1 MRLRAAKH
9 TMSCSYD
16 EYRSADNAFE
26 MPPALRA
33 LLQEDGSY
41 VQKLVFGLD
50 NRTSRNPFFAV
61 VLHTD
66 SPDRVWKPAALR
78 FQVSLCYDFAEDF
91 PLSEDSDEFEAFKDT
106 MQNML
111 AHKVNLV
118 PFGAF
123 ERCAAV
129 YDRLLE
135 LCAPGSPSAP
145 NDFMC
150 AMRRNDDSFIDLR
163 RRLVMRSGIFASPAA
178 LWDSRVMDADDTPC
192 AQRSTWTSFFR
203 DLRRIRWYT
212 AYACAVLAVDAA
224 EGTDLYSVGKCK
236 QHWIAMVSKAH
247 VEQDEQRLLSAK
259 IALLEAVEKT
269 YRYSAA

>member
-1 MRLRAAKH
+1 
-9 TMSCSYD
+9 MSCAYD
-16 EYRSADNAFE
+16 EYRSADSAFE

-41 VQKLVFGLD
+41 VYKLVFGTD
-50 NRTSRNPFFAV
+50 NRTTRNPFFAV
-61 VLHTD
+61 VLHTE
-66 SPDRVWKPAALR
+66 SPDGAWKPVALR
-78 FQVSLCYDFAEDF
+78 FQVSLCYEFAEDF
-91 PLSEDSDEFEAFKDT
+91 PLSEDSSEFLAFTET
-106 MQNML
+106 MQSMV
-111 AHKVNLV
+111 AHKINLV

-135 LCAPGSPSAP
+135 LCVPGSPSAP
-145 NDFMC
+145 NDFLC
-150 AMRRNDDSFIDLR
+150 VMRRHDDSFIDLR
-163 RRLVMRSGIFASPAA
+163 RRLVMRSRIFASPAE
-178 LWDSRVMDADDTPC
+178 LWDSRVMDAADTPC

-224 EGTDLYSVGKCK
+224 EGTDLYSVGRCK

-259 IALLEAVEKT
+259 IALLETVERT
-269 YRYSAA
+269 YRYRDGEV